1 MSIVEN
7 EQLEVVG
14 EGDGDGWLRARNYR
28 GEEGYVPHNY
38 LDVEPLSEQKASA
51 NTPGGTNA
59 GPGQLQ
65 TQISFSSVDY
75 TVGDHEDDAQVS
87 VSSEQNQS
95 PEQISVISVP
105 QQQQQQEE
113 GETPAASYCMALY
126 DYEGEEE
133 QELSFEEGQIIRV
146 TNKCA
151 HGVDDGW
158 WEGELEGRIGNFP
171 SLVVEECDENGEPVT
186 NEWDETPPA
195 SAPPVFT
202 PPDVPGFL
210 LAATEV
216 VVTQPTPMVG
226 EGGVAPSNNS
236 MPDVVKQTDEKQPQA
251 AGGGGCF
258 AMAMT
263 PNQQHKYDTQFQPD
277 QSELLQL
284 LQLQFTIQIRSTTE

>member
-1 MSIVEN
+1 MCNLI
-7 EQLEVVG
+7 
-14 EGDGDGWLRARNYR
+14 
-28 GEEGYVPHNY
+28 
-38 LDVEPLSEQKASA
+38 
-51 NTPGGTNA
+51 A

-75 TVGDHEDDAQVS
+75 TVDHEDEAQIS

-105 QQQQQQEE
+105 QQEDELEQ
-113 GETPAASYCMALY
+113 ETPAASYCMALY

-133 QELSFEEGQIIRV
+133 QELTFEEGQIIRV

-202 PPDVPGFL
+202 PPDVPNFL
-210 LAATEV
+210 LATEV
-216 VVTQPTPMVG
+216 VVTQPTPMV
-226 EGGVAPSNNS
+226 EGCAPPDP
-236 MPDVVKQTDEKQPQA
+236 MPDVIKQTDKP
-251 AGGGGCF
+251 GGCF
-258 AMAMT
+258 AMEMT
-263 PNQQHKYDTQFQPD
+263 PNQQHKYDAQFQPD
-277 QSELLQL
+277 QSELMHV
-284 LQLQFTIQIRSTTE
+284 LQLQFTIQIHTE